1 MTLRGA
7 HLERGAEVG
16 GYRIEGRIGQGG
28 MGIVYRVT
36 NVALNRIYAL
46 KVLAPE
52 LAEDEQFRG
61 RFQRE
66 MRIAASLDHPNVVR
80 IHYAGEQD
88 GLLFL
93 AMDYIHGE
101 DLRGLILRDGALDPS
116 RAVELQSQIASALDA
131 AHANGLVHRDIKPG
145 NVLLTIRDG
154 EERAYLTDFGLAKR
168 SNTLAELTMTGSVI
182 GTADYMSPEQVVGEP
197 TDARTDVYALGCVFF
212 QMLTGKVPYERE
224 KTLAT
229 MFAHVHDPPPPIEAP
244 LADRYPEFTPVL
256 ERALAKRP
264 DDRYPSAGDLAR
276 DAMAALGGARFTGPP
291 SMVATGDAKP
301 ATVVAL
307 PSTPLPAPA
316 SVPAAPSAESVPP
329 APSADSVPPAP
340 PADSVP
346 PAPPA
351 DSVPPTPPLGAT
363 PPPTGPPH
371 DGGGGRRRRYWWAG
385 LGAAAVVAAA
395 VVAIVLLTS
404 SGSTSGPGQ
413 LYEAVLRPVPDN
425 HVTGSGTAAVTL
437 HGDTATV
444 TVDVTGLI
452 NASHLMHLHAFGEGI
467 CPPASA
473 GKLYNGHLAISTT
486 DGLKYYGPMAAA
498 LTLSGDTTMDSMLA
512 FSRYPSTGTIHYRRT
527 IALTSAAANAIRN
540 GNAVVVVH
548 GIDYDNSGRYDN
560 VLNRSELDSAFSQ
573 DSTAPALCGT
583 LLNPQSVGESG

>member
-1 MTLRGA
+1 
-7 HLERGAEVG
+7 
-16 GYRIEGRIGQGG
+16 

-101 DLRGLILRDGALDPS
+101 DLRGLILRDGALDPA

-276 DAMAALGGARFTGPP
+276 DAMAALGGARYTGPP

-301 ATVVAL
+301 ATVVA
-307 PSTPLPAPA
+307 PRSTPVPMSA
-316 SVPAAPSAESVPP
+316 SVPDAPSAESVPP
-329 APSADSVPPAP
+329 APALEA
-340 PADSVP
+340 
-346 PAPPA
+346 
-351 DSVPPTPPLGAT
+351 TPPL
-363 PPPTGPPH
+363 TGPPD

-395 VVAIVLLTS
+395 VVAVVLLTS
-404 SGSTSGPGQ
+404 GGSTSGPGQ

-452 NASHLMHLHAFGEGI
+452 NASHLMHIHAFGEGI

-473 GKLYNGHLAISTT
+473 AKLYNGHLAISTT
-486 DGLKYYGPMAAA
+486 DGLRYYGPMAAA
-498 LTLSGDTTMDSMLA
+498 LTLSGDTSMDSMLA
-512 FSRYPSTGTIHYRRT
+512 FSRYPSQGTIHYRRT
-527 IALTSAAANAIRN
+527 IVLTTAAANAIRN

-548 GIDYDNSGRYDN
+548 GIDYDNSGHYDN
-560 VLNRSELDSAFSQ
+560 VLNRSELDNAFSQ
-573 DSTAPALCGT
+573 DSTAPAVCGT